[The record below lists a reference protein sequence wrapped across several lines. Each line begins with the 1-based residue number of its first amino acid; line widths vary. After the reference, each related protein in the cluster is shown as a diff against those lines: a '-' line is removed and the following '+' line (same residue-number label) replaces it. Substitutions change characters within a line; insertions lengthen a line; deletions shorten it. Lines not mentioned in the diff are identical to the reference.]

1 MLEVIV
7 DLNLKDKKVLVIG
20 AGVEA
25 TKRIKVLSKQGCQ
38 IIILSDSISEAL
50 YELDHDLRHPILI
63 IKRKVED
70 INLFNDFDNIFLV
83 LAATSDSELN
93 EKIVIEA
100 KKRNILS
107 YNITNSLSGDIYFT
121 SMINFDDVIQV
132 SISTSGKSPL
142 MSKLIRDRLEDTI
155 KNIIGQKDIDNIKV
169 QEFARQQ
176 VKRYIQDQEQR
187 RKFLYSL
194 IEDDNIQELILKK
207 NIDKVKERI
216 ITTLGKWEGSK
227 IE

>member
-1 MLEVIV
+1 MIV

>member
-1 MLEVIV
+1 MIV

-25 TKRIKVLSKQGCQ
+25 TKRIKILSKQGCQ
-38 IIILSDSISEAL
+38 IIILSDTISDAL
-50 YELDHDLRHPILI
+50 YEVDHDLRHPILI
-63 IKRKVED
+63 IKRKIKD
-70 INLFNDFDNIFLV
+70 IDLFNDFDNIFLV
-83 LAATSDSELN
+83 LAATSDSDLN

-100 KKRNILS
+100 KKRNILA
-107 YNITNSLSGDIYFT
+107 YNITDSLSGDIYFT

-132 SISTSGKSPL
+132 AISTSGKSPL
-142 MSKLIRDRLEDTI
+142 MSKIIRDRLEDTI
-155 KNIIGQKDIDNIKV
+155 KNIIGQKDIDNIRV

-176 VKRYIQDQEQR
+176 VKRYIQDREQR

-216 ITTLGKWEGSK
+216 IKTLGKWEDSK